1 MITASMMASRFARA
15 LLVALVFLTPAQAS
29 AQSDTGTTSFDV
41 NGLKVILR
49 RNTANDVV
57 AANVYLLGGTQQLT
71 PAIQGIEAFLL
82 EASERGTKTFPR
94 ETLRQQLAR
103 LGSTIG
109 IEPSEDWTLIGFTTT
124 RAVFDS
130 TWAIL
135 ADRLMAPTLDSSEVE
150 LVRARMISAVRDA
163 ENSPD
168 PLVSR
173 LADSLAYVGH
183 PYGFSPDGTES
194 SLRSIRLTDLRNYQA
209 TQMVTSRMLVVIV
222 GNVDRARVEQLVQ
235 STLAQLPHGNYSWSP
250 PHAPAQLGRAL
261 VIHEAQL
268 PTNYIRGY
276 YIGPAARDP
285 DYQALRIATAVLS
298 GRFFTEIRSR
308 RNLSYEVEAPFV
320 ERAIA
325 SGGVYVTTVDPNTT
339 LQLMRAEIDRLQ
351 RELIDPR
358 GLERLVQQFIT
369 DYFLKNETNGDQAT
383 FLARAQI
390 YQGDYR
396 AASKFVDDL
405 RRVRPED
412 VRRVAKQY
420 MHDFRFVYLGKP
432 DLLSRALIE
441 QF

>member
-1 MITASMMASRFARA
+1 MRAWLLRCARA
-15 LLVALVFLTPAQAS
+15 ASVSILLVVPARAQA
-29 AQSDTGTTSFDV
+29 QTDTTTTSFEI

-49 RNTANDVV
+49 RNTSNDVV
-57 AANVYLLGGTQQLT
+57 SANVYLLGGTQQLT
-71 PAIQGIEAFLL
+71 PAIQGIEDFLL
-82 EASERGTKTFPR
+82 QASERGTKNFPR
-94 ETLRQQLAR
+94 EAARQQLAR

-109 IEPSEDWTLIGFTTT
+109 IRPSEDWTLIGFTTT

-135 ADRLMAPTLDSSEVE
+135 ADRLMAPTLDSNEVE

-168 PLVSR
+168 PLVNR

-194 SLRSIRLTDLRNYQA
+194 SLRSIRLADLRNYQ
-209 TQMVTSRMLVVIV
+209 TSQMVTSRMLLVVV
-222 GNVDRARVEQLVQ
+222 GNVERSRIEQLVEN
-235 STLAQLPHGNYSWSP
+235 TLARLPRGNYTWSP
-250 PHAPAQLGRAL
+250 PHAPANLGRAL
-261 VIHEAQL
+261 VVHEAQL
-268 PTNYIRGY
+268 PTNYIRGIY
-276 YIGPAARDP
+276 SGPAARDP

-308 RNLSYEVEAPFV
+308 RNLSYEVDAPFV

-325 SGGVYVTTVDPNTT
+325 SGGVYVTTIDPNTT

-369 DYFLKNETNGDQAT
+369 DYFLKNETNADQAN
-383 FLARAQI
+383 FLARAAL
-390 YQGDYR
+390 YEGDYR
-396 AASKFVDDL
+396 AANRFVDDL

-412 VRRVAKQY
+412 VRRVARQY
-420 MHDFRFVYLGKP
+420 MHDFRFVYVGKP
-432 DLLSRALIE
+432 DLLSRALVD

>member
-1 MITASMMASRFARA
+1 MSVWVSRLRRAA
-15 LLVALVFLTPAQAS
+15 LLGTIAAVLLPAPAI
-29 AQSDTGTTSFDV
+29 AQNDTNTTTFDI

-71 PAIQGIEAFLL
+71 PAIQGIEDFLL
-82 EASERGTKTFPR
+82 EASERGTKNFPR
-94 ETLRQQLAR
+94 ENVRLQLAR
-103 LGSTIG
+103 LGTTIG
-109 IEPSEDWTLIGFTTT
+109 IQPSEDWTLIGFTTT

-130 TWAIL
+130 AWAIL

-150 LVRARMISAVRDA
+150 LVRARLISGVRDA

-168 PLVSR
+168 PLVGR

-194 SLRSIRLTDLRNYQA
+194 SLRSIRLADLRNYQ
-209 TQMVTSRMLVVIV
+209 TSQMVTSRMLLVVV
-222 GNVDRARVEQLVQ
+222 GNVERSRVEELVKG
-235 STLAQLPHGNYSWSP
+235 TLGRLPRGNYTWSP
-250 PHAPAQLGRAL
+250 PHAPPKLGRAL

-276 YIGPAARDP
+276 YAGPAARDP

-308 RNLSYEVEAPFV
+308 RNLSYEVDAPFI

-351 RELIDPR
+351 REVIDPR

-396 AASKFVDDL
+396 AASRFVDEL

-412 VRRVAKQY
+412 IRRVARQY
-420 MHDFRFVYLGKP
+420 MHDFRFVYLGKS
-432 DLLSRALIE
+432 DALSKALID

>member
-1 MITASMMASRFARA
+1 MRWVARLARVVIVSAA
-15 LLVALVFLTPAQAS
+15 LAAPTSAKAQN
-29 AQSDTGTTSFDV
+29 DTTTTSFDV

-49 RNTANDVV
+49 RNTSNDVV
-57 AANVYLLGGTQQLT
+57 SANVYLLGGTQQLT
-71 PAIQGIEAFLL
+71 PAVQGIEDFLL
-82 EASERGTKTFPR
+82 QASERGTKNFPR
-94 ETLRQQLAR
+94 ETLRQRLAR

-109 IEPSEDWTLIGFTTT
+109 IQPSEDWTLIGFTTT

-130 TWAIL
+130 TWSIL

-183 PYGFSPDGTES
+183 PYGFSPDGTEA
-194 SLRSIRLTDLRNYQA
+194 SLRSIRLADLQHYQA
-209 TQMVTSRMLVVIV
+209 TQMVTSRMLVVVV
-222 GNVDRARVEQLVQ
+222 GNVERSRVEQLVQ
-235 STLAQLPHGNYSWSP
+235 NTLARLPRGNYAWSP
-250 PHAPAQLGRAL
+250 PHLPQNLGRAL
-261 VIHEAQL
+261 VVREAQL

-276 YIGPAARDP
+276 YGGPAARDP

-390 YQGDYR
+390 FQGDYR
-396 AASKFVDDL
+396 AASRFVDDV

-412 VRRVAKQY
+412 VRRVARQY

-432 DLLSRALIE
+432 DLLSRALVD